1 MKEAMKKRS
10 DTATVNHASYLYGQ
24 DKMLYLFILPGLAVL
39 LVFNY
44 LPLYGITIA
53 FKDFNP
59 LAGIWNSEWAG
70 LKHFQRLWGSVF
82 FWRVLKNT
90 LVINLMQLAF
100 GFPAPI
106 ILALLI
112 NEIRKSPFKKTV
124 QTITYLPHF
133 MSWVIVGGFVV
144 TILSP
149 TQGIIS
155 QLSLLLTGERS
166 DLFLMIEPAAFP
178 WILVFSH
185 IWQSVGW
192 GSIIFIA
199 AISSINPDLYE
210 AAIIDGANRWRQMW
224 NITIPCLMPTIF
236 VILILRVGRFMEAN
250 FEQIFVL
257 LNPNVYS
264 TGDVI
269 STYVFREGL
278 SKGNFS
284 YTAAIGF
291 FQSAIGFVLMVI
303 VNRIS
308 KRLDQSLW

>member
-1 MKEAMKKRS
+1 MNRASANVTE
-10 DTATVNHASYLYGQ
+10 HASYLYGQ
-24 DKMLYLFILPGLAVL
+24 GRLLYLFILPGLTVL

-59 LAGIWNSEWAG
+59 LSGIWGSTWVG
-70 LKHFQRLWGSVF
+70 LKHFERLWSSVF

-90 LVINLMQLAF
+90 LVINLLQLTF

-106 ILALLI
+106 VLALLI
-112 NEIRKSPFKKTV
+112 NEVRNNAFKRTV

-155 QLSLLLTGERS
+155 QLSRILTGERS
-166 DLFLMIEPAAFP
+166 ELFLMIEPAAFP
-178 WILVFSH
+178 WILVASQ

-192 GSIIFIA
+192 GSIIYMA
-199 AISSINPDLYE
+199 AISGINPDLYE
-210 AAIIDGANRWRQMW
+210 AAIMDGANRWRQIW
-224 NITIPCLMPTIF
+224 NITLPCLMPTIF
-236 VILILRVGRFMEAN
+236 VLLIVRVGRFMEAN

-291 FQSAIGFVLMVI
+291 FQSVVGFVLMVI

-308 KRLDQSLW
+308 KKLDQGLW

>member
-1 MKEAMKKRS
+1 MRKRS
-10 DTATVNHASYLYGQ
+10 DTATVKHASYLYGQ

-90 LVINLMQLAF
+90 LVINLMQLTF

-112 NEIRKSPFKKTV
+112 NEIRKSAFKKTV

-149 TQGIIS
+149 TQGIVS

-199 AISSINPDLYE
+199 AISGINPDLYE

-224 NITIPCLMPTIF
+224 NITLPCLMPTIF